1 MTDAS
6 RRALAAVVVV
16 LVSGSAFPACSDSA
30 REPGAVGTSANGGSA
45 IGIESSMFFVT
56 LENRA
61 GSPLLSV
68 QVTIHQV
75 GGVVKFDTSLA
86 RLEAGEKRNISLDQF
101 RSADGTRFN
110 LRQVRPRNVTVGAVD
125 MQGKRYEAA
134 APWQ

>member
-16 LVSGSAFPACSDSA
+16 LVSGVVVIACSDSA
-30 REPGAVGTSANGGSA
+30 REPGAVGTSGNGDSA
-45 IGIESSMFFVT
+45 IAIQSSMFFVT

-61 GSPLLSV
+61 DTPLLNL
-68 QVTIHQV
+68 QVAINPV
-75 GGVVKFDTSLA
+75 GGVVKFVTTIA
-86 RLEAGEKRNISLDQF
+86 RVESGEKRNISLDQF

-110 LRQVRPRNVTVGAVD
+110 LRQVRPKNVTVGAVD
-125 MQGKRYEAA
+125 MLGKRYDVT